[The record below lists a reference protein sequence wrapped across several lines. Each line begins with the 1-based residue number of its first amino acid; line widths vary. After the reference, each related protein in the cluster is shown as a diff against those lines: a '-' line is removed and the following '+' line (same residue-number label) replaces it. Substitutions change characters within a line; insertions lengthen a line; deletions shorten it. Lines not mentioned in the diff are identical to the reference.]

1 MNRVQKKCLIV
12 SSALHG
18 LLIGVVLF
26 GSALMPRSKDASFK
40 PIRLYSIKD
49 VTDGP
54 TTGGNPNARSA
65 PPPPPAPEPPK
76 PVQTETPKPP
86 EISKPKTRQEEKP
99 EPVKPEPVKPQKY
112 RLDPSELKLTKRDDP
127 KLPPKTHP
135 QTDDKAAR
143 EAAENR
149 SRLVKQI
156 GNNIR
161 SLSSELSP
169 TTTVE
174 LGAESGDAG
183 PAAANYRDIVA
194 SKYTAAWNPPA
205 NLDDELAAVTVS
217 ITIARDGTVTGHR
230 IIRSSGNSGMD
241 RSIQTTLENVTYIE
255 AFPVGSRDAERT
267 YTIKFNLAAKRLLG

>member
-1 MNRVQKKCLIV
+1 MNRVQKKCFIV
-12 SSALHG
+12 SATLHG

-26 GSALMPRSKDASFK
+26 GSALMPQSKDASFK

-65 PPPPPAPEPPK
+65 PPPPAPEPPK
-76 PVQTETPKPP
+76 QVQTETPKPP
-86 EISKPKTRQEEKP
+86 EISKPKTQP
-99 EPVKPEPVKPQKY
+99 EVVKPEPVKPQKY
-112 RLDPSELKLTKRDDP
+112 RLDPSDLKLTKRDEP
-127 KLPPKTHP
+127 KPPPKTHP
-135 QTDDKAAR
+135 QTDDRAAR

-161 SLSSELSP
+161 NLSSELSP

-230 IIRSSGNSGMD
+230 IIRSSGNPGMD

-255 AFPVGSRDAERT
+255 AFPAGSKDLERT
-267 YTIKFNLAAKRLLG
+267 YSIKFNLAAKRLLG